1 MPFILSVSELHYIL
15 DLRDDKGNSLLD
27 RAINNMYE
35 EVYPEVALY
44 LMNKGCET
52 DKESLTKLFCEACR
66 TGKLEIVKEL
76 IEQHKLDPKSE
87 PLKLICSID

>member
-15 DLRDDKGNSLLD
+15 DLRDDKGNSPLD
-27 RAINNMYE
+27 RAINNMYKK
-35 EVYPEVALY
+35 VYPEVALY

-52 DKESLTKLFCEACR
+52 DKETLTKLLLEVCR
-66 TGKLEIVKEL
+66 TSKLEMVKEL

-87 PLKLICSID
+87 PLKLILS